1 MMQAKQLRYN
11 KLSFISEKQLAEHYT
26 LYNGYINKLNET
38 REKMKNADL
47 KLANATLSELRSL
60 KKSETFALNGIKLH
74 EHYFE
79 NMGENKTQPNND
91 VLKLINEA
99 FGSYQSFKEEF
110 AATALAVRGW
120 VILAYDLD
128 EKKLRIFGSDSH
140 DNGVVW
146 NCVLLLILDVYEHAY
161 FMDYG
166 TGRKKYA
173 EAFIESINWD
183 AVNEV
188 AKKHNLK

>member
-1 MMQAKQLRYN
+1 MMQAKQLKYN
-11 KLSFISEKQLAEHYT
+11 KLSFISEKQLAEHYI

-38 REKMKNADL
+38 REKMRNADL

-110 AATALAVRGW
+110 AATALAIRGW
-120 VILAYDLD
+120 AILAYDLD

-140 DNGVVW
+140 DNGAVW

-173 EAFIESINWD
+173 EAFIESINWN
-183 AVNEV
+183 AANEV

>member
-91 VLKLINEA
+91 VFKLINEA

-128 EKKLRIFGSDSH
+128 DKKLF
-140 DNGVVW
+140 N
-146 NCVLLLILDVYEHAY
+146 VLCDAHNHA
-161 FMDYG
+161 G
-166 TGRKKYA
+166 
-173 EAFIESINWD
+173 I
-183 AVNEV
+183 
-188 AKKHNLK
+188 

>member
-1 MMQAKQLRYN
+1 MMQAKQLKYN
-11 KLSFISEKQLAEHYT
+11 KLSCISEKQLAEHYI

-38 REKMKNADL
+38 REKMRNADL

-91 VLKLINEA
+91 VFKLINEA